1 MEQDFHI
8 EERAGSSPPVI
19 AVSGEIDVATAPQ
32 LRERLH
38 GVIARGEATVVLD
51 LFGVTFLD
59 STALGVLV
67 GALKRCRELGGELH
81 VVVADPRIVKIFEIT
96 GLTSVFTI
104 ADSLGIG
111 WSGVTETTDRLES
124 GDRVE
129 LRFPARGDL
138 IVLARLVTSAISARA
153 GFDIEE
159 LEDLRLA
166 VGELCLLT
174 LQGSD
179 AQHGD
184 LRLELNVLGDAIEVV
199 CTLERAGIASALEPD
214 GDDVARLSEQILDAL
229 VDEHGRESRDGS
241 VRAWLRKRRGG
252 HAE

>member
-1 MEQDFHI
+1 
-8 EERAGSSPPVI
+8 
-19 AVSGEIDVATAPQ
+19 
-32 LRERLH
+32 
-38 GVIARGEATVVLD
+38 
-51 LFGVTFLD
+51 
-59 STALGVLV
+59 
-67 GALKRCRELGGELH
+67 
-81 VVVADPRIVKIFEIT
+81 VK
-96 GLTSVFTI
+96 
-104 ADSLGIG
+104 D
-111 WSGVTETTDRLES
+111 TTDQLES
-124 GDRVE
+124 GDLIE

-179 AQHGD
+179 ARHGD
-184 LRLELNVLGDAIEVV
+184 LCLELTVMGDAIGVV
-199 CTLERAGIASALEPD
+199 CTLERAETASVPAPE
-214 GDDVARLSEQILDAL
+214 GDEVARLSEQILDAL
-229 VDEHGRESRDGS
+229 VDEHGRESQDGS